1 MKRILSLVAAV
12 VVLTTSVTFAQ
23 SPMQPNFCG
32 KMKRH
37 SHNEK
42 IMGSVKSVDKD
53 NSSFI
58 VVNSDSVDIKVVIN
72 PKTRIIQL
80 PKERPQIGD
89 RPQRNRSQE
98 GDRPQRD
105 RSQEGDRPRRDRS
118 HWGMNMVERPTPP
131 PQLSLEDIS
140 VGDWVQVSV
149 YESDTVA
156 KDAIHVQVFKKN

>member
-1 MKRILSLVAAV
+1 MKRILSLAAAV

-105 RSQEGDRPRRDRS
+105 RS

>member
-1 MKRILSLVAAV
+1 MKHILSLAAAV

-32 KMKRH
+32 KMNRH

-80 PKERPQIGD
+80 PKERPQI
-89 RPQRNRSQE
+89 
-98 GDRPQRD
+98 
-105 RSQEGDRPRRDRS
+105 GDRPRRDRS

>member
-1 MKRILSLVAAV
+1 MKRILSLAAAV

-89 RPQRNRSQE
+89 RPRRDRSQE